1 MTDFE
6 LHSQESDEEK
16 LERLE
21 REYQERDPAQEAVV
35 ASVTAASRTSARAL
49 FVLGIIAGI
58 AGSSILWVE
67 RRVDAFLQSI
77 QPESYPVTKHSDV
90 APDDATR
97 LIVTID
103 EVVEAYE
110 AALLLPV
117 APGEDSDI
125 GDDMQKLMSCAL
137 SARSALVT
145 PEGAQTLV
153 APYAGCGDLLEGIS
167 EYKTYTAKDVAA
179 ASITALVSLNRGTLS
194 DVLVAT
200 WDSQRLMPT
209 HQDLASVMALA
220 TFIDRR
226 DAAGTDLGCNGD
238 AKCRFESALFLSWNL
253 VNNSEDLGI
262 NPLAQPLG
270 DGTAPYR
277 YAASVTDFENAG
289 AYNFPAEIYTISTSE
304 GDTIVQPAPIAE
316 FDYSTAEAK
325 PFVLGVDDVWNAS
338 VNEGELLITGMR
350 PVGWWPCNPSVA
362 YSFFPKQG
370 IWVERFR
377 TLPKACENANYNTLE
392 GVDPEAN
399 FDDVITTV
407 ARPEA
412 IEKAIALFE

>member
-6 LHSQESDEEK
+6 LRSNESEEEQ
-16 LERLE
+16 LARLE
-21 REYQERDPAQEAVV
+21 REFAERHREQETAV
-35 ASVTAASRTSARAL
+35 ASVSAASRTSARAL
-49 FVLGIIAGI
+49 FALGIIAGI
-58 AGSSILWVE
+58 AGSSILWFE

-77 QPESYPVTKHSDV
+77 QPESYPVTKFSDV
-90 APDDATR
+90 APSDATR

-103 EVVEAYE
+103 EIIEAYE
-110 AALLLPV
+110 AALLIPA
-117 APGEDSDI
+117 APGAELAAA
-125 GDDMQKLMSCAL
+125 DDARQLMSCAL

-153 APYAGCGDLLEGIS
+153 APYAGCGDLLEGVS
-167 EYKTYTAKDVAA
+167 EYKQYTAKDVAA
-179 ASITALVSLNRGTLS
+179 ASITALVSLDRGTLS
-194 DVLVAT
+194 DVLLAT

-238 AKCRFESALFLSWNL
+238 AKCRFQSALFLSWNL
-253 VNNSEDLGI
+253 VNNSDDLST

-270 DGTAPYR
+270 DGAAPYR

-289 AYNFPAEIYTISTSE
+289 AYNFPAEVYLISTSE
-304 GDTIVQPAPIAE
+304 GDTIVQPAPIVE
-316 FDYSTAEAK
+316 FDYAAAQPK
-325 PFVLGVDDVWNAS
+325 PFTLGVDDVWNAN
-338 VNEGELLITGMR
+338 VNEGELLVTGMR
-350 PVGWWPCNPSVA
+350 PVGWWPCNPSVV

-370 IWVERFR
+370 IWVEKFR
-377 TLPKACENANYNTLE
+377 TLPKACENANDETLD

-399 FDDVITTV
+399 FDDVVTTV

>member
-6 LHSQESDEEK
+6 LRSNESDEEK
-16 LERLE
+16 LARLE
-21 REYQERDPAQEAVV
+21 REYEEKNQLHEEVV
-35 ASVTAASRTSARAL
+35 ANVSAASRTSARAL

-97 LIVTID
+97 LIVAID
-103 EVVEAYE
+103 EVIEAYE
-110 AALLLPV
+110 AALLIPA
-117 APGEDSDI
+117 APGAEPEAAA
-125 GDDMQKLMSCAL
+125 DMRQLMSCAL
-137 SARSALVT
+137 SASSALVT

-153 APYAGCGDLLEGIS
+153 APYTGCGDLLEGIS
-167 EYKTYTAKDVAA
+167 EYKTYTAKDVAV
-179 ASITALVSLNRGTLS
+179 ASITTLVSLDRGTLS

-200 WDSQRLMPT
+200 WDSKRLMPT

-226 DAAGTDLGCNGD
+226 DAAGSDLGCAGD
-238 AKCRFESALFLSWNL
+238 ATCRFESALFLSWNL
-253 VNNSEDLGI
+253 VNTSDDLSI

-270 DGTAPYR
+270 NGAAPYR

-289 AYNFPAEIYTISTSE
+289 AYNFPADIYLISTSE
-304 GDTIVQPAPIAE
+304 GDTIVQPAPIVE

-325 PFVLGVDDVWNAS
+325 PFILGADDVWNAN

-350 PVGWWPCNPSVA
+350 PVGWWPCNASVV

-370 IWVERFR
+370 IWVEKFR
-377 TLPKACENANYNTLE
+377 TLPKACENANYDTLD

-399 FDDVITTV
+399 FDDVITTI

>member
-1 MTDFE
+1 MTEFE
-6 LHSQESDEEK
+6 LRSDESDEEK
-16 LERLE
+16 LARLE
-21 REYQERDPAQEAVV
+21 REYEEKHRQQETVV
-35 ASVTAASRTSARAL
+35 ADVSAASRTSARAL
-49 FVLGIIAGI
+49 FALGIIAGI
-58 AGSSILWVE
+58 AGSSILWFE

-77 QPESYPVTKHSDV
+77 QPENYPVTKFSDV
-90 APDDATR
+90 APNDATR
-97 LIVTID
+97 LIVAID
-103 EVVEAYE
+103 EIIEAYE
-110 AALLLPV
+110 AALLIPA
-117 APGEDSDI
+117 APGAEPTAA
-125 GDDMQKLMSCAL
+125 DDARQLMSCAL

-145 PEGAQTLV
+145 PEGAQTLI
-153 APYAGCGDLLEGIS
+153 APYAGCGDLLEGVS
-167 EYKTYTAKDVAA
+167 EYKQYTAKDVAV
-179 ASITALVSLNRGTLS
+179 ASITALVSLDRGTLS

-200 WDSQRLMPT
+200 WDSKRLMPT

-238 AKCRFESALFLSWNL
+238 AKCRFQSTLFLSWNL
-253 VNNSEDLGI
+253 VNNSDDLSI

-270 DGTAPYR
+270 DGAAPYR

-289 AYNFPAEIYTISTSE
+289 AYNFPAEVYLISTSE
-304 GDTIVQPAPIAE
+304 GDTIVQPATIVE
-316 FDYSTAEAK
+316 FDYASAQSK
-325 PFVLGVDDVWNAS
+325 PFILGADDVWNAN
-338 VNEGELLITGMR
+338 VNEGELLVTGMR
-350 PVGWWPCNPSVA
+350 PVGWWPCNPSVV

-370 IWVERFR
+370 IWVEKFR
-377 TLPKACENANYNTLE
+377 TLPKACENANYETLD

>member
-1 MTDFE
+1 MTEFE
-6 LHSQESDEEK
+6 LRSDESDEEK
-16 LERLE
+16 LARLE
-21 REYQERDPAQEAVV
+21 REYEEKHRQQETVV
-35 ASVTAASRTSARAL
+35 ADVSAASRTSARAL
-49 FVLGIIAGI
+49 FALGIIAGI
-58 AGSSILWVE
+58 AGSSILWFE

-77 QPESYPVTKHSDV
+77 QPENYPVTKFSDV
-90 APDDATR
+90 APNDATR

-103 EVVEAYE
+103 EIIEAYE
-110 AALLLPV
+110 AALLIPA
-117 APGEDSDI
+117 APGAEPTAA
-125 GDDMQKLMSCAL
+125 DDARQLMSCAL

-153 APYAGCGDLLEGIS
+153 APYAGCGDLLEGVS
-167 EYKTYTAKDVAA
+167 EYKQYTAKDVAA
-179 ASITALVSLNRGTLS
+179 ASITALVSLDRGTLS

-200 WDSQRLMPT
+200 WDSKRLMPT
-209 HQDLASVMALA
+209 HQDLASVMVLA

-238 AKCRFESALFLSWNL
+238 AKCRFQSTLFLSWNL
-253 VNNSEDLGI
+253 VNNSDDLSI

-270 DGTAPYR
+270 DGAAPYR

-289 AYNFPAEIYTISTSE
+289 AYNFPAEVYLISTSE
-304 GDTIVQPAPIAE
+304 GDTIVQPAPIVE
-316 FDYSTAEAK
+316 FDYAAAQPK
-325 PFVLGVDDVWNAS
+325 PFILGADDVWNAN
-338 VNEGELLITGMR
+338 VNEGELIVTGMR
-350 PVGWWPCNPSVA
+350 PVGWWPCNPSVV

-370 IWVERFR
+370 IWVEKFR
-377 TLPKACENANYNTLE
+377 TLPKACENANYETLD

-399 FDDVITTV
+399 FDDVVTTV

>member
-6 LHSQESDEEK
+6 LRSQESDEEK
-16 LERLE
+16 LQRLE
-21 REYQERDPAQEAVV
+21 HEFEEKNRLHEEVV
-35 ASVTAASRTSARAL
+35 ANVSSASRTSARAL
-49 FVLGIIAGI
+49 FALGIIAGV
-58 AGSSILWVE
+58 AGSSILWFE

-77 QPESYPVTKHSDV
+77 QPESYPVTKFSDV
-90 APDDATR
+90 APSDATR

-103 EVVEAYE
+103 EIIEAYE
-110 AALLLPV
+110 AALLIPA
-117 APGEDSDI
+117 APGAEPQDNTDARE
-125 GDDMQKLMSCAL
+125 LMSCAL

-153 APYAGCGDLLEGIS
+153 APYAGCGDLLEGVS
-167 EYKTYTAKDVAA
+167 EYKRYTAKDVAV
-179 ASITALVSLNRGTLS
+179 ASLTALVSVDRGTLS

-200 WDSQRLMPT
+200 WDSKRLMPT

-238 AKCRFESALFLSWNL
+238 AKCRFQPALALSWNL
-253 VNNSEDLGI
+253 VNNSDDLSI
-262 NPLAQPLG
+262 NPLAQPLS
-270 DGTAPYR
+270 DEFAPYR
-277 YAASVTDFENAG
+277 YVASITDFENAG

-304 GDTIVQPAPIAE
+304 GDTIVQPAPIVE
-316 FDYSTAEAK
+316 FDYDAGAK
-325 PFVLGVDDVWNAS
+325 PFILGSDDIWNAS
-338 VNEGELLITGMR
+338 VNGDELLVTGMR
-350 PVGWWPCNPSVA
+350 PVGWWPCNPTVV

-370 IWVERFR
+370 IWVEKFR
-377 TLPKACENANYNTLE
+377 TLPKACENANYETLD

-412 IEKAIALFE
+412 IAKAIALFE